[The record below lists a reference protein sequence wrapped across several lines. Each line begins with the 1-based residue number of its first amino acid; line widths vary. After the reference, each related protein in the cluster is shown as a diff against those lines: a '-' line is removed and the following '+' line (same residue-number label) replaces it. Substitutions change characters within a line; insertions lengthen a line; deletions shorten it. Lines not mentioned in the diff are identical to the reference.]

1 MNESSLHL
9 VLGAGQVGPFI
20 AEALVARGARVRVG
34 RRTAVP
40 SRAAGVENVVL
51 DVRDPASVARAA
63 EGASVV
69 YHCVNP
75 LYHQWPE
82 LLMPMTRGIVDG
94 AARAGA
100 KLVVLDNLYMY
111 GQTSRM
117 NETTPVA
124 PVSKKGALRAQA
136 AEYMLEA
143 DARGALRVAIGRAP
157 DFFGPEAR
165 LSILGD
171 HFFGR
176 ILEGKDAQVFGD
188 PDSLHAYG
196 YTPDVAAGLV
206 ALGASEARGI
216 WMLPVHAA
224 ESTRQVV
231 ARFGRALGREIGV
244 QRLPAWVLRVGGL
257 FDPQIG
263 EAAEMTYQWRQP
275 FVVDDAKFRAA
286 FGFGPTPWDAAIE
299 RTLAWALQ
307 AYGNIDLRRARGE
320 HVSSAARRD
329 HEGGTK
335 RTAGAPRAA
344 I

>member
-20 AEALVARGARVRVG
+20 AEELVSRGARVRVG

-51 DVRDPASVARAA
+51 DVRDAASVARAA

-82 LLMPMTRGIVDG
+82 MLLPMTRGIVDG
-94 AARAGA
+94 VARAGA

-111 GQTSRM
+111 GKAPRM
-117 NETTPVA
+117 SETTPMA
-124 PVSKKGALRAQA
+124 PVSKKGALRVEA
-136 AEYMLEA
+136 AAYMLEA
-143 DARGALRVAIGRAP
+143 DAKGKLPVAIGRAP

-171 HFFGR
+171 YFFDR
-176 ILEGKDAQVFGD
+176 ILKGKDALLFGD
-188 PDSLHAYG
+188 PDALHAYA
-196 YTPDVAAGLV
+196 YTPDVARGLV
-206 ALGASEARGI
+206 ALGTSDARGL
-216 WMLPVHAA
+216 WMLPVHPA

-231 ARFGRALGREIGV
+231 ARFGRALGRDIGV
-244 QRLPAWVLRVGGL
+244 RRLPAWVLRAGGL

-275 FVVDDAKFRAA
+275 FVVDDARFRAA
-286 FGFGPTPWDAAIE
+286 FGFGPTPWDEAIG
-299 RTLAWALQ
+299 RTLAWARE
-307 AYGNIDLRRARGE
+307 AYGN
-320 HVSSAARRD
+320 HVNSAARRD

-335 RTAGAPRAA
+335 RTGAARAA
-344 I
+344 V